1 MTWATLPRKAVQWG
15 GGAVII
21 LIIWL
26 GALNIPVASIG
37 PGIEQS
43 WQHALY
49 HLHRQCL
56 QAGRDYVFAY
66 GPLGH
71 FLATVYEPG
80 FFPYRFAWELAA
92 KLLFAIAAFSAI
104 QGLPGRLGKLL
115 LASALIGLAPYMLL
129 DFTYVMTILFLAV
142 YLIRAQSFNAPILI
156 GVLITLAT
164 FSLVKFRQV
173 ATAA

>member
-56 QAGRDYVFAY
+56 QTGRDYVFAY

-71 FLATVYEPG
+71 FLATVYEP
-80 FFPYRFAWELAA
+80 
-92 KLLFAIAAFSAI
+92 AFSHT
-104 QGLPGRLGKLL
+104 GSRGNLPPNCFLPLPRSAQFKVYRVGS
-115 LASALIGLAPYMLL
+115 ASFCLPAP
-129 DFTYVMTILFLAV
+129 
-142 YLIRAQSFNAPILI
+142 
-156 GVLITLAT
+156 
-164 FSLVKFRQV
+164 
-173 ATAA
+173 